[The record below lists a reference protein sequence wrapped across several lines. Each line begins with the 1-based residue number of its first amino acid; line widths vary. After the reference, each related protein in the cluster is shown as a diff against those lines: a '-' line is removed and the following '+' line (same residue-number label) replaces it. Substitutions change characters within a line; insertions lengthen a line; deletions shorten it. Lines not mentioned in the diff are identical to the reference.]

1 MQTTPSVTDRTREMD
16 ERAWWDLW
24 NSSYRSE
31 DNKDEIATELFTR
44 AAAVVNETTK
54 VGGCSVLEIGCGTGS
69 LSRLLNYS
77 SYHGLDISPAAID
90 IARQKSQSIS
100 RPKGANFPT
109 YEAVDF
115 HDWTLPPI
123 PFDIAVCVDA
133 VMCFRDQQFALNK
146 IAESLRP
153 KGKFVLTA
161 INPVI
166 YNRIKRTQTVRLENG
181 PVSHWVSRR
190 ELHTLIETA
199 GLTIERS
206 STIMPR
212 GNKGILRLVNARRVN
227 QAFGPYGAAVLKR
240 LKEQLGLGQYRVI
253 VARKG
258 NAV

>member
-44 AAAVVNETTK
+44 AAAVVNEATK

-90 IARQKSQSIS
+90 IARSKVHLIPD
-100 RPKGANFPT
+100 REGVNPPT

-115 HDWTLPPI
+115 HDCALPANQ
-123 PFDIAVCVDA
+123 FDVVVCVDA
-133 VMCFRDQQFALNK
+133 VAYFRDQPFALKKMAQNLR
-146 IAESLRP
+146 ASGSL
-153 KGKFVLTA
+153 VLTT
-161 INPVI
+161 INPFV
-166 YNRIKRTQTVRLENG
+166 YHRIRRTQTRPLQEG
-181 PVSHWVSRR
+181 SISHWLSRH
-190 ELHTLIETA
+190 ELRALIESA

-206 STIMPR
+206 YTIMPR
-212 GNKGILRLVNARRVN
+212 GNKGILRLVNARRIN
-227 QAFGPYGAAVLKR
+227 QVLGTRGAARFGR
-240 LKEQLGLGQYRVI
+240 LKEQAGLGQYQVV
-253 VARKG
+253 VARNG
-258 NAV
+258 RL